1 MQVQVEDIGPCK
13 KLLKIEVP
21 AERVDEELD
30 KTYDQLNEATAMPG
44 FRKGHVPRWLMKS
57 RFGKQVD
64 DDTKQTLVT
73 DSFDKAV
80 KEKELRP
87 LGTPA
92 FDEEIKFEAGKPLT
106 FGVTIEVHPEFEIDG
121 YTDLELKKPPTSPT
135 KAEVKKRIDYVRRRY
150 AKLED
155 VSEGA
160 PQIDDI
166 VVTRLILKEGDEVYR
181 DVPDHRFIAGDHV
194 LIGMTADETTEL
206 VTSLGVGDTIERE
219 ITIPDAFGDEAKRG
233 AKMTLSLR
241 LDGVRRPAMPE
252 VTAEWAK
259 EVGFDS
265 LDEFNDEIRAAVER
279 EKERDVQD
287 KLEEQMLEQL
297 AKKADFELPEDIVS
311 NMAQGLL
318 IRRSLV
324 LRQRGVAPEEID
336 KQLDELKKESKKS
349 AQAEAKMFFI
359 LDKIAEK
366 ERLFVTEEEVEARVE
381 LLAANYGRSPDQ
393 VLRDLEREDRL
404 GELRSSMR
412 EEKVKAFLL
421 EKAAIKETKKSAS
434 KAKSKKPGESG
445 E

>member
-1 MQVQVEDIGPCK
+1 MQVQVEDVGPCK

-21 AERVDEELD
+21 AKQVDEELE
-30 KTYDQLNEATAMPG
+30 KTYGQLSEGTVVPG

-73 DSFDKAV
+73 DSFDKAI

-87 LGTPA
+87 LGTPT

-121 YTDLELKKPPTSPT
+121 YTDLELKKPPTQPT
-135 KAEVKKRIDYVRRRY
+135 KAEIKKRIDYVLRRY

-155 VSEGA
+155 VSEGS
-160 PQIDDI
+160 PQTDDI
-166 VVTRLILKEGDEVYR
+166 AVARLILKEGDKVYR
-181 DVPDHRFIAGDHV
+181 DVPNHQFIAGDHV

-219 ITIPDAFGDEAKRG
+219 ITIPDTFGDEAKRG
-233 AKMTLSLR
+233 AKMTLSLK
-241 LDGVRRPAMPE
+241 LDSIRRPVLPE
-252 VTAEWAK
+252 VTAEWVK

-265 LDEFNDEIRAAVER
+265 LDEFNDEIKTAVER

-297 AKKADFELPEDIVS
+297 AKKADFELPEDIVTK
-311 NMAQGLL
+311 MAQRLL
-318 IRRSLV
+318 IRQSLV
-324 LRQRGVAPEEID
+324 LRQRGVPPEEID
-336 KQLDELKKESKKS
+336 EQLDELKKESEKS

-359 LDKIAEK
+359 LDKIAEA
-366 ERLFVTEEEVEARVE
+366 ERLFVTEEEVEARVA
-381 LLAANYGRSPDQ
+381 LLAGNYGRSPDQ
-393 VLRDLEREDRL
+393 VLSDLEREDRL

-421 EKAAIKETKKSAS
+421 EKAAIKETKKSSS
-434 KAKSKKPGESG
+434 KAKTKNAGE
-445 E
+445 